1 MSRPFFDACDGIFLN
16 YVWNP
21 ADLLESMVLAGS
33 RKFDVYV
40 GVDVY
45 GRNCY
50 QDGGFNVDKVESNTA
65 GSLRK
70 DGLFKKKSYLKNHCG

>member
-1 MSRPFFDACDGIFLN
+1 
-16 YVWNP
+16 
-21 ADLLESMVLAGS
+21 MVLAGS

-70 DGLFKKKSYLKNHCG
+70 DRLLKKIIFKELLRVKTIFDVVLKTI